1 MRSQW
6 GEGCGIS
13 AEALSQ
19 HGDTLLK
26 PQHAEAEAG
35 LSSPR
40 KAHEHQCRFS
50 DPHRKRAGERY
61 PGTTAYWTLL
71 RATPGTHWGNPP
83 TWNWIFTS
91 ERLT

>member
-40 KAHEHQCRFS
+40 KAHEHQCS
-50 DPHRKRAGERY
+50 VDSI
-61 PGTTAYWTLL
+61 L
-71 RATPGTHWGNPP
+71 RP
-83 TWNWIFTS
+83 S
-91 ERLT
+91 EREPERGTQAQLPAGLY